1 MSPRYEFMCAAA
13 AAVVAASLSPSASG
27 ANLWWQGGTGGLLA
41 PNYYSDVA
49 GPDTAPGSADV
60 INFGENGVGTYDSG
74 AETSLSRLRVGHN
87 TDSVSAPGPLPAAP
101 DTYTGPGTLTVSGTG
116 TKISLTGGASGIG
129 NAALWVGN
137 AQNATLNIENGANI
151 TSNRLIVVGIGSFV
165 NRAGNINISGGGS
178 LTATLGNIVLGD
190 ATGTGNGVQGHIRI
204 EGETSSITQLESGA
218 DLNIGAK
225 NATATFTQ
233 TGGTVSIGDVI
244 EVGMAGAT
252 NANSKLSISGG
263 TLTHGGNFFVG
274 RGATTGAT
282 VELSGNGII
291 NTGGRFLLGA
301 GTATG
306 VTVTHSGGTLNTT
319 LDVRVGDGAGY
330 VGDSTYNL
338 SDTGIINST
347 TGGHVGRQGTGVF
360 NQTGGEANFNGTL
373 HIGNRET
380 TTGANSGL
388 YKISGGELVV
398 TGGDLNVATSG
409 IGEFRVIGDDG
420 VIDLNGNFNANT
432 GANGNSTL
440 AFQLEAGDA
449 GLSLI
454 DVAGAAT
461 FALGASLVLDD
472 SAAAPAQTLYD
483 LLTATTIT
491 DNGIAFTGPAGW
503 SYQIVPGGN
512 GQILQVVVPEPASFG
527 LLALTGFLALR
538 RRRA

>member
-1 MSPRYEFMCAAA
+1 MSRRIALSCAAA
-13 AAVVAASLSPSASG
+13 AAAVTASLSPSAS
-27 ANLWWQGGTGGLLA
+27 AATLWWQGGTGNLLDS
-41 PNYYSDVA
+41 NYYSDA
-49 GPDTAPGSADV
+49 TGTTGQAPTSADTV
-60 INFGENGVGTYDSG
+60 NFGEGGVGTYSSG
-74 AETSLSRLRVGHN
+74 AEVSLAKLRVGHN
-87 TDSVSAPGPLPAAP
+87 EAAAAP
-101 DTYTGPGTLTVSGTG
+101 ATDTYQGQGTLTVSGTG
-116 TKISLTGGASGIG
+116 TKISLTGGGSGLA

-137 AQNATLNIENGANI
+137 AQNATLNIENGASV
-151 TSNRLIVVGIGSFV
+151 TSNRLIVVGLGSFV

-233 TGGTVSIGDVI
+233 TGGTVSIGDVV

-319 LDVRVGDGAGY
+319 LDVRVGDGGGY

-338 SDTGIINST
+338 SGNGVINST

-420 VIDLNGNFNANT
+420 VIDLNANFNANT

-440 AFQLEAGDA
+440 AFQLDVGDA

-454 DVAGAAT
+454 DVAGTAT
-461 FALGASLVLDD
+461 FATGAVLVLDD
-472 SAAAPAQTLYD
+472 SAAAPTQSIYD
-483 LLTATTIT
+483 LLTAASIV

-503 SYQIVPGGN
+503 SYQIVSGGN
-512 GQILQVVVPEPASFG
+512 GQILQVVVPEPASLG
-527 LLALTGFLALR
+527 LIALTGLLALR